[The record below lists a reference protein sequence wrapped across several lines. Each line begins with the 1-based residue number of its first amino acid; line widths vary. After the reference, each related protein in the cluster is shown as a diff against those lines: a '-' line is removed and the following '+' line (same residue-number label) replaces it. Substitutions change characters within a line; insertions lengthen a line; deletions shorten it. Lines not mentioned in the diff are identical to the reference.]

1 VNFLSNGAILDNSL
15 RTELQSLLD
24 SVVPPTDGLATY
36 GNGHLGEVLES
47 IDSRVESMW
56 QLQSANDVIT
66 RE

>member
-1 VNFLSNGAILDNSL
+1 VNFLSNGAILDTSL